1 MYQSLYRKWRPD
13 KFSEVK
19 GQEQIV
25 TSLKNQV
32 THNMVGHAYLF
43 CGTRGTG
50 KTSVAKLFAKTVN
63 CENPVDGVPC
73 CKCASCREI
82 QDNIS
87 MDVKEIDAASNNGV
101 DNIRQIKE
109 ELAYPPQTGKYRIY
123 IIDEVHML
131 STGAFNALLKSLEEP
146 PEYVIFILATTEPQ
160 KIPVTI
166 SSRCQKYTFKRISVK
181 TISDRLMEILERENV
196 QAEREAIDYVAKAAD
211 GSMRDALSIL
221 EKVVMTNIEKN
232 ISYKDVLDCLGVIDI
247 DNYLNLFL
255 AIIYR
260 NAEKALDVL
269 NEAFYLGA
277 ELKNFIGDMIWFL
290 RTMLILKASPTA
302 RADVT
307 EEMAAGLREVAKEVS
322 EAEIIRCI
330 NEFSDLLYKQ
340 KLYDNK
346 KMFLEIS
353 ILKLILWEQENTEV
367 LKKEDRDIHNSN
379 IQNSYISND
388 NPNIEKTT
396 HTIEQEKCDHA
407 EKGNH
412 TADKPSVET
421 YPEASGEE
429 LSIIRA
435 KWYQFVELLPDC
447 MKEVVRNAGVY
458 PTVDNI
464 TLVIDP
470 KDQKAMKFYGENM
483 ESFKLYMYAITGRR
497 FKIYVGAL

>member
-19 GQEQIV
+19 GQDQIV

-166 SSRCQKYTFKRISVK
+166 SSRCQKYTFKRIPVK

-290 RTMLILKASPTA
+290 RTVLILKASPTA

-322 EAEIIRCI
+322 AAEIIRCI

-379 IQNSYISND
+379 VQNSYISD
-388 NPNIEKTT
+388 DLNIEKTT
-396 HTIEQEKCDHA
+396 HTIEQEKCNHT

>member
-221 EKVVMTNIEKN
+221 EKVVMTKIEKN

-290 RTMLILKASPTA
+290 RTVLILKASPTA

-322 EAEIIRCI
+322 AAEIIRCI

-379 IQNSYISND
+379 VQNSYISD
-388 NPNIEKTT
+388 DLNIEKTT
-396 HTIEQEKCDHA
+396 HTIEQEKCNHT

>member
-166 SSRCQKYTFKRISVK
+166 SSRCQKYTFKRIPVK

-290 RTMLILKASPTA
+290 RTVLILKASPTA

-322 EAEIIRCI
+322 AAEIIRCI

-379 IQNSYISND
+379 VQNSYISD
-388 NPNIEKTT
+388 DLNIEKTT
-396 HTIEQEKCDHA
+396 HTIEQEKCNHI

>member
-19 GQEQIV
+19 GQDQIV

-290 RTMLILKASPTA
+290 RTVLILKASPTA

-322 EAEIIRCI
+322 AAEIIRCI

-379 IQNSYISND
+379 VQNSYISD
-388 NPNIEKTT
+388 DLNIEKTT
-396 HTIEQEKCDHA
+396 HTIEQEKCNHT